1 MFAPVP
7 RRGVFILLID
17 LLKQLIKQGKE
28 TDGVIIIPRRI
39 IEDQLSVALYKHSK
53 TDSFL
58 TIKHIKVPE
67 ANYFHTTT
75 IISRDSR

>member
-7 RRGVFILLID
+7 CRGVFILLID

-28 TDGVIIIPRRI
+28 TAEVIIIPRRI

-53 TDSFL
+53 TDFFL
-58 TIKHIKVPE
+58 TIKTS
-67 ANYFHTTT
+67 NT
-75 IISRDSR
+75 SRSL